1 MIQTYTTTIL
11 QDDQVN
17 ATGIPVPKEVIE
29 AFNSGKRPRVIVT
42 LKGFTYRTTVAAFG
56 DVFMMPLSQ
65 ERREAA
71 GVKAGDTVEITLE
84 LDTEPRVV
92 EVPADLAEALAAVPG
107 AREAFDR
114 SSYSARKEFVRQV
127 ESAKTPETRARRIQK
142 IVDTLKLANQ

>member
-1 MIQTYTTTIL
+1 MKKIYTTTIV

-29 AFNSGKRPRVIVT
+29 AFSSGKKPRVKVT
-42 LKGFTYRTTVAAFG
+42 LNSFTYRTTVAAYG

-92 EVPADLAEALAAVPG
+92 EVPADLADALAAAPG

-114 SSYSARKEFVRQV
+114 ASFSARKEFVRQV
-127 ESAKTPETRARRIQK
+127 ESAKAPETRVRRIQK
-142 IVDTLKLANQ
+142 IVDQLIVK

>member
-1 MIQTYTTTIL
+1 MKQTYTTTIL
-11 QDDQVN
+11 KDDKVN

-29 AFNSGKRPRVIVT
+29 VFNSGKKPKVKVT
-42 LKGFTYRTTVAAFG
+42 LNGFTYRTTVAAFG
-56 DVFMMPLSQ
+56 DVFMIPLSQ

-92 EVPADLAEALAAVPG
+92 EVPADLAEALADTPG
-107 AREAFDR
+107 ASEAFDR

-127 ESAKTPETRARRIQK
+127 ESAKAPETRGRRIQK

>member
-1 MIQTYTTTIL
+1 MIQTYTTTIV

-17 ATGIPVPKEVIE
+17 ATGIPVPKEIVE

-42 LKGFTYRTTVAAFG
+42 LNGFTYRTTVAAFG

-71 GVKAGDTVEITLE
+71 GVKAGDTLEITLE
-84 LDTEPRVV
+84 LDNEPRVV
-92 EVPADLAEALAAVPG
+92 EVPADLADALAAVSG

-127 ESAKTPETRARRIQK
+127 ESAKAPETRARRIVK
-142 IVDTLKLANQ
+142 IVDQLSG

>member
-1 MIQTYTTTIL
+1 MKKIYTTTIV

-29 AFNSGKRPRVIVT
+29 AFSSGKKPRVKVT
-42 LKGFTYRTTVAAFG
+42 LNSFTYRTTVAAYG
-56 DVFMMPLSQ
+56 DVFIMPLSQ

-92 EVPADLAEALAAVPG
+92 EVPADLADALAAAPG

-114 SSYSARKEFVRQV
+114 ASFSARKEFVRQV
-127 ESAKTPETRARRIQK
+127 ESAKAPETRVRRIQK
-142 IVDTLKLANQ
+142 IVDQLIVK

>member
-1 MIQTYTTTIL
+1 MKKIYTTTVV

-42 LKGFTYRTTVAAFG
+42 LNGFTYRTTVAAFG

-71 GVKAGDTVEITLE
+71 GVKAGDTVEIILE

-92 EVPADLAEALAAVPG
+92 EVPAELAEALASAPG
-107 AREAFDR
+107 ARKAYDH

-127 ESAKTPETRARRIQK
+127 ESAKAPETRARRIAK
-142 IVDTLKLANQ
+142 IVDQLTVK

>member
-1 MIQTYTTTIL
+1 MKKIYTTTIV

-29 AFNSGKRPRVIVT
+29 AFSSGKKPRVKVT
-42 LKGFTYRTTVAAFG
+42 LNSFTYRTTVAAFG

-92 EVPADLAEALAAVPG
+92 VVPADLVEALAAAPG

-114 SSYSARKEFVRQV
+114 VSFSARKEFVRQV
-127 ESAKTPETRARRIQK
+127 ESAKAPETRARRIQK
-142 IVDTLKLANQ
+142 FIDALK

>member
-1 MIQTYTTTIL
+1 MIQTYTTTIV

-42 LKGFTYRTTVAAFG
+42 LNSFTYRTTVAAFG

-71 GVKAGDTVEITLE
+71 GVKAGDTLEITLE
-84 LDTEPRVV
+84 LDNEPRVV
-92 EVPADLAEALAAVPG
+92 EVPADLTDALASVSG

-127 ESAKTPETRARRIQK
+127 ESAKAPETRVRRIQK
-142 IVDTLKLANQ
+142 IVDQLSR

>member
-1 MIQTYTTTIL
+1 MKQTYTTTIV

-29 AFNSGKRPRVIVT
+29 AFNSGKKLKVKVT
-42 LKGFTYRTTVAAFG
+42 LNGFTYRTTVAAFG

-92 EVPADLAEALAAVPG
+92 EVPADLAEALSAAPG

-114 SSYSARKEFVRQV
+114 SSYSARKEFARQV
-127 ESAKTPETRARRIQK
+127 ESAKAPETRARRIQK
-142 IVDTLKLANQ
+142 IVNQLSVK